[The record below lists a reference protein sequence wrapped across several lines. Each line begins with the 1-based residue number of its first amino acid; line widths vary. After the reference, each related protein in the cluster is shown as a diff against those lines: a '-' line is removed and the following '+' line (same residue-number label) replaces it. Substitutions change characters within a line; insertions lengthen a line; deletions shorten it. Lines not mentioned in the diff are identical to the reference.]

1 MRWLNRKLRSE
12 RGASAVMIGI
22 LLVPLLGFVAIAV
35 DVGALYAERAQLQNG
50 ADAAALAIARDCQ
63 DGVCTDPAGA
73 AARFTNDN
81 ANDGA
86 ANVLAPIIN
95 MADKTVTVSDSTRV
109 AGTNAGAISHPFAR
123 FIGVD
128 STTVGATATAQWG
141 SPKSGPVLALALSWC
156 EFQESLA
163 ASGNHVT
170 IRTDTNKTCKHAPS
184 EEVIPGGFG
193 WLDDADACVAIINL
207 GLNLDADGQLWVGSD
222 AGGDVSK
229 DCKTE
234 LESLKGT
241 TVLVPIYDRVRGTG
255 TNAEYHIFAFAG
267 FTITGWN
274 FPSTKVLDPLAPLCP
289 PAAPAAPKGPKEPK
303 APKPCDESDK
313 SNNWNGI
320 QGFFKEWVSVDGA
333 FGLGGP
339 ELNAKFVKLIK

>member
-1 MRWLNRKLRSE
+1 MWGLNRKLRSE
-12 RGASAVMIGI
+12 RGASAVLVGI

-35 DVGALYAERAQLQNG
+35 DVGALYTERAQLQNG
-50 ADAAALAIARDCQ
+50 ADAAALTIAKDCQ
-63 DGVCTDPAGA
+63 DGVCTDAAGA
-73 AARFTNDN
+73 AKRYTDANT
-81 ANDGA
+81 NDGA
-86 ANVLAPIIN
+86 ANVLAPSIS
-95 MADKTVTVSDSTRV
+95 MADKTVTVTDSTRV

-128 STTVGATATAQWG
+128 STTVGAAATAQWG
-141 SPKSGPVLALALSWC
+141 GPGSGKVLALALSWC

-170 IRTDTNKTCKHAPS
+170 IRTDTNKICKHTPS

-193 WLDDADACVAIINL
+193 WLNDSSACMATINL
-207 GLNLDADGQLWVGSD
+207 SLNLDANKQLWVGSD
-222 AGGDVSK
+222 PGGSANT
-229 DCKTE
+229 DCKSK

-255 TNAEYHIFAFAG
+255 TNAEYRIFAFAG

-289 PAAPAAPKGPKEPK
+289 TTGPTAPKGPKP
-303 APKPCDESDK
+303 PKPCDASDK
-313 SNNWNGI
+313 SNNWHGI
-320 QGFFKEWVSVDGA
+320 QGVFNKWVSIDGA

-339 ELNAKFVKLIK
+339 QLNATSVNLIK

>member
-1 MRWLNRKLRSE
+1 MWWLNRKLRSE
-12 RGASAVMIGI
+12 RGASAVLVGI

-50 ADAAALAIARDCQ
+50 ADAAALAIAKDCQ
-63 DGVCTDPAGA
+63 DGVCTDAAGA
-73 AARFTNDN
+73 AKRYTDANT
-81 ANDGA
+81 NDGA
-86 ANVLAPIIN
+86 ANVLAPSIS
-95 MADKTVTVSDSTRV
+95 MADKTVTVTDSTRV

-128 STTVGATATAQWG
+128 STTVGAAATAQWG
-141 SPKSGPVLALALSWC
+141 GPGSGKVLALALSWC

-170 IRTDTNKTCKHAPS
+170 IRTDTNKICKHTPS

-193 WLDDADACVAIINL
+193 WLNDSSACMATINL
-207 GLNLDADGQLWVGSD
+207 SLNLDANKQLWVGSD
-222 AGGDVSK
+222 PGGSANT
-229 DCKTE
+229 DCKSK

-255 TNAEYHIFAFAG
+255 TNAEYRIFAFAG

-289 PAAPAAPKGPKEPK
+289 TTGPTAPKGPKP
-303 APKPCDESDK
+303 PKPCDASDK
-313 SNNWNGI
+313 SNNWHGI
-320 QGFFKEWVSVDGA
+320 QGVFNKWVSIDGA

-339 ELNAKFVKLIK
+339 QLNATSVNLIK